1 LNQGDTQPVPLIV
14 LLQASF
20 EAAIGLIENDYL
32 PEIMATVDRL
42 KKGMV
47 KEIKPNVMA
56 TRPVPAQRKVKK
68 H

>member
-1 LNQGDTQPVPLIV
+1 LIV
-14 LLQASF
+14 LHQASF
-20 EAAIGLIENDYL
+20 QAAIGFIENDYL
-32 PEIMATVDRL
+32 PEIMATVDML

-68 H
+68 Y